1 MKKNLTLTGMMG
13 VGKSTIGKAL
23 SRSLSMEFIDIDKII
38 EKKLKLTIEEIFKE
52 KGEIFFRKL
61 EEKITLEEI
70 EKSNKII
77 SLGGGAFMNKKIR
90 DYVISYTK
98 SFWLHIDVNQLAK
111 RLDNSKKRPLL
122 INKNVTL
129 TLEKIYNER
138 KNIYALANHKIDCNN
153 LTTDLIINKI
163 IKLYEND

>member
-1 MKKNLTLTGMMG
+1 LKKNLTLTGMMG

-23 SRSLSMEFIDIDKII
+23 SRNLSMEFIDIDKII

-77 SLGGGAFMNKKIR
+77 SLGGGAFMNEKIR

>member
-38 EKKLKLTIEEIFKE
+38 EKKIKLTIEEIFKE

-90 DYVISYTK
+90 DCVISYTK

-153 LTTDLIINKI
+153 LTTNLIINKI